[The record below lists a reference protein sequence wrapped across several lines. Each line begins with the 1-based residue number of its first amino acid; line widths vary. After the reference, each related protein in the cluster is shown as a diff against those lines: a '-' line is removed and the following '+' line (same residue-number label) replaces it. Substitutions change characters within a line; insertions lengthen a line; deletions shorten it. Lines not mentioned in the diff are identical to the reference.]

1 MKRQYQVIALDKENV
16 PVRIAT
22 ITENSKPKAKA
33 VGQRIAKMIGKRF
46 MWGAIYALLAI
57 KTVTLAAIG
66 MAVAGVGLFGLEYYR
81 SRKAGKEVIT
91 EVNFAGQ
98 TVEGSRASL
107 CRNSPCRRCI
117 AEIGV

>member
-46 MWGAIYALLAI
+46 HNVQLI
-57 KTVTLAAIG
+57 K
-66 MAVAGVGLFGLEYYR
+66 E
-81 SRKAGKEVIT
+81 
-91 EVNFAGQ
+91 
-98 TVEGSRASL
+98 
-107 CRNSPCRRCI
+107 
-117 AEIGV
+117 